1 MLLADDGARDGKQII
16 PRDYLLEA
24 TDFKRHPP
32 AFAPRAATPYY
43 GYGYQFWTYPAE
55 SRRFALLGVFGQ
67 SIFVDPQLRLALII
81 TAAQRDPV
89 SIGDGYGA
97 ERNTLWRSIVERTAP
112 GDGVA
117 DRSGGA
123 ARGDGTPSGNS
134 ASAILRAARGPGTV
148 RGKTAS
154 VGAPWNRRRFGR
166 IACWWPGS

>member
-1 MLLADDGARDGKQII
+1 MGAEADATWIVNPGGVEYAWGNFNASLRDWGRLAMLLADDGARDGKQII

-97 ERNTLWRSIVERTAP
+97 ERNALWRSIVERY
-112 GDGVA
+112 
-117 DRSGGA
+117 
-123 ARGDGTPSGNS
+123 GT
-134 ASAILRAARGPGTV
+134 
-148 RGKTAS
+148 
-154 VGAPWNRRRFGR
+154 W
-166 IACWWPGS
+166 